1 MPLTRRGPASTF
13 GIDGGSNGGCH
24 EAVRRRTLRSIGR
37 VPAAPEAALKSQ
49 MPPPEPFRQLPPELP
64 APRPFA
70 ERRRKF
76 RRAEDRVAHEE
87 SALLAR
93 AIDILIGGATP
104 DVQLAELLAMIARVV
119 RVRRAAVISTRPVR
133 RIAVAIGADEEPAA
147 ARPLAAWLDAH
158 APRSAIERAAAG
170 EAPVAVVRVARGAA
184 GDGRAAGGR
193 SAQPDAGRFHLIAI
207 RAADGVHLGVELGAT
222 ADPAV
227 VDRRLP
233 DTTMRHFLAALSL
246 ATARAAEIERLGRL
260 QAREVERERYT
271 SMIVHELRTPLTSLT
286 GYLDLILD
294 GKVEDPD
301 VEQEFLE
308 RGRTISETMSGLVG
322 DLLEMSRLEAGSLS
336 LEAESFS
343 LADACSRA
351 LDSVEPIAL
360 ARGIRLA
367 RDLPSRLRT
376 AHADARRVAQ
386 VVTNLVANACKFSP
400 GGGLV
405 EVNARFGE
413 DVAIVAVRDDG
424 PGIEPADQRR
434 IFEPFVR
441 LGRHERIAGTGLGLP
456 IARELT
462 RAMGG
467 DLGVASVA
475 GSGSSFVVALPT
487 TQDVT
492 VEAVA
497 AALAAAVEDE
507 ELHIEER
514 AVMRAIRDSMAAG
527 GAGQGADD
535 AGD

>member
-1 MPLTRRGPASTF
+1 M
-13 GIDGGSNGGCH
+13 
-24 EAVRRRTLRSIGR
+24 RRRTLRSIGR
-37 VPAAPEAALKSQ
+37 VPAAPEAASNTQ
-49 MPPPEPFRQLPPELP
+49 MPPPESSRQPLPELP

-76 RRAEDRVAHEE
+76 RRAEDRGAHEE

-93 AIDILIGGATP
+93 AIDIMNSGATH

-133 RIAVAIGADEEPAA
+133 RIAVAIGVDEEPAA
-147 ARPLAAWLDAH
+147 ARSLAAWLDANT
-158 APRSAIERAAAG
+158 PRSAIERAAAG
-170 EAPVAVVRVARGAA
+170 EAPVAVVRVARGSA
-184 GDGRAAGGR
+184 GDARASSGR
-193 SAQPDAGRFHLIAI
+193 SALPDPGRFHLIAI
-207 RAADGVHLGVELGAT
+207 RPANGVHLGVELGPT
-222 ADPAV
+222 TDPAI

-233 DTTMRHFLAALSL
+233 GSTMRHFLAALSL
-246 ATARAAEIERLGRL
+246 ATARAAEIELLGRL

-294 GKVEDPD
+294 GKVQDPD

-336 LEAESFS
+336 LDVDSFS

-351 LDSVEPIAL
+351 LDAVEPIAFS
-360 ARGIRLA
+360 RGIRLA
-367 RDLPSRLRT
+367 RELPSRLRT
-376 AHADARRVAQ
+376 AHADSRRVAQ

-400 GGGLV
+400 TGGLV

-424 PGIEPADQRR
+424 PGIEPADQPR

-441 LGRHERIAGTGLGLP
+441 LARHERIAGTGLGLP

-487 TQDVT
+487 TQHVT
-492 VEAVA
+492 AEAVA
-497 AALAAAVEDE
+497 AALATTLEDE

-514 AVMRAIRDSMAAG
+514 AVMRAIRDSMAAETTAHGPDGEG
-527 GAGQGADD
+527 G
-535 AGD
+535 

>member
-1 MPLTRRGPASTF
+1 M
-13 GIDGGSNGGCH
+13 
-24 EAVRRRTLRSIGR
+24 
-37 VPAAPEAALKSQ
+37 
-49 MPPPEPFRQLPPELP
+49 
-64 APRPFA
+64 
-70 ERRRKF
+70 
-76 RRAEDRVAHEE
+76 AHEE

-93 AIDILIGGATP
+93 AMDIMNSGATP
-104 DVQLAELLAMIARVV
+104 DVQLAELLALIARVV

-133 RIAVAIGADEEPAA
+133 RIAVAIGADEETAA

-158 APRSAIERAAAG
+158 TPRSAIERATAG
-170 EAPVAVVRVARGAA
+170 EAPLAVVRVARGSA
-184 GDGRAAGGR
+184 GDGRSSAGR
-193 SAQPDAGRFHLIAI
+193 SGPADPGRFHLITI
-207 RAADGVHLGVELGAT
+207 RPGDGVHLGLELGAT
-222 ADPAV
+222 ADPAL

-233 DTTMRHFLAALSL
+233 GSTMRHFLAALSL

-294 GKVEDPD
+294 GKVQDPD

-308 RGRTISETMSGLVG
+308 RGRTIAETMSGLVG

-336 LEAESFS
+336 LDVEAFS
-343 LADACSRA
+343 LADACARA
-351 LDSVEPIAL
+351 LDAVEPIAL

-367 RDLPSRLRT
+367 RELPSRLRT

-386 VVTNLVANACKFSP
+386 VVTNLVANACKFCPS
-400 GGGLV
+400 GGLV
-405 EVNARFGE
+405 EVNARFDE

-424 PGIEPADQRR
+424 PGIEPEDQRR

-441 LGRHERIAGTGLGLP
+441 LARHERIAGTGLGLP

-475 GSGSSFVVALPT
+475 GSGSSFIVALPSG
-487 TQDVT
+487 QHISA
-492 VEAVA
+492 EAVA
-497 AALAAAVEDE
+497 TALATAVEDE

-514 AVMRAIRDSMAAG
+514 AVMRAIRDSMAAEASAHGMDEG
-527 GAGQGADD
+527 GR
-535 AGD
+535 